1 VTDELASV
9 FQRVDRASDFEVFSS
24 CLTLIDLL
32 PFFAECKRESYDLL
46 NATPGRRILELG

>member
-1 VTDELASV
+1 VTDDLASG

-24 CLTLIDLL
+24 CLTLID
-32 PFFAECKRESYDLL
+32 FFAECKRESYDLL